1 VVTVEA
7 EPGVVGEVGAEL
19 DEERAEVGVDA
30 VEVEVVD
37 HPGGLDDPRVGPAR
51 GVVPF
56 LGPEQRRLLLGPADE
71 DHALS
76 APGRL
81 EPGQVLMHHVVL
93 VLVPGEV
100 HPRDLLLAGETVDRG
115 GEAVGNLA
123 QRRGR
128 GDRQPQLPV
137 DVPDQPGRVLKVRD
151 VHVQV
156 HPVDAL
162 DLEGDC
168 SARIS
173 DTLRGKF
180 MTGSGRT
187 GGQHGLPTA
196 TTVHTPDRLAGHG
209 LTPDDRSPHTQSD
222 HDTARR
228 AGRSPVRTFVR
239 YRTGGQTRSK
249 PTEREPIFRRLR
261 RFRHTGSSSVP

>member
-81 EPGQVLMHHVVL
+81 EPGQVLVHHVVL
-93 VLVPGEV
+93 ALAPGEV

-115 GEAVGNLA
+115 GEAVGDLA
-123 QRRGR
+123 QRR
-128 GDRQPQLPV
+128 V
-137 DVPDQPGRVLKVRD
+137 
-151 VHVQV
+151 
-156 HPVDAL
+156 A
-162 DLEGDC
+162 
-168 SARIS
+168 AI
-173 DTLRGKF
+173 
-180 MTGSGRT
+180 GSPNCRWT
-187 GGQHGLPTA
+187 YPTS
-196 TTVHTPDRLAGHG
+196 PAG
-209 LTPDDRSPHTQSD
+209 
-222 HDTARR
+222 
-228 AGRSPVRTFVR
+228 
-239 YRTGGQTRSK
+239 Y
-249 PTEREPIFRRLR
+249 
-261 RFRHTGSSSVP
+261 